1 METCGKVEL
10 YWSAFYRDYT
20 EEEIHQF
27 APREGGVYLL
37 WVRTK
42 SRKWRCFY
50 VGASDNI
57 ESALLRH
64 LSPEE
69 ENTAMREQLTEFVC
83 GFEYA
88 RVAGEEERKGIV
100 KFLYDRYKPDLN
112 PTDPGGVP
120 IKVNAP

>member
-1 METCGKVEL
+1 MEL

-20 EEEIHQF
+20 EEEVHHF

-50 VGASDNI
+50 VG
-57 ESALLRH
+57 ESENVEEALLRH

-69 ENTAMREQLTEFVC
+69 ENVALREQLREFVC
-83 GFEYA
+83 GFEFA
-88 RVAGEEERKGIV
+88 RVAGAEERGRIV
-100 KFLYDRYKPDLN
+100 KYLYDRYHPDLN
-112 PTDPGGVP
+112 VADPGGVP
-120 IKVNAP
+120 LEVNAP